1 LTGLPIAPP
10 NGICADHQKIGGAV
24 SSPTLTGM
32 NPKKEADDKPRREKE
47 NMDEPQEEFIEP
59 SSTISHPKQEPSKE
73 KGSPGNSP

>member
-1 LTGLPIAPP
+1 
-10 NGICADHQKIGGAV
+10 
-24 SSPTLTGM
+24 M

-73 KGSPGNSP
+73 KRSPGNSP